1 MNNNTKWVI
10 TTIILTFFLALVFG
24 GVSNV
29 LVEKINIYLAA
40 LILILIVAIGIAFDM
55 IGMAVATCD
64 EAQFHARA
72 AKKQKGAKE
81 SIRILKNREKNTNI
95 CNDLMGDICG
105 IISGSISALIAL
117 RLANIINVDI
127 TIVSLVLGAII
138 AAITV
143 GGKAMGKTIAV
154 KRAGNI
160 IYGVGRVMAVINPVK
175 DKNNIKNSK

>member
-1 MNNNTKWVI
+1 MNSNTKWVT

-117 RLANIINVDI
+117 RLASLINIDI

-154 KRAGNI
+154 KKAGNI
-160 IYGVGRVMAVINPVK
+160 IYGVGKIMAFINPVK
-175 DKNNIKNSK
+175 DKNKIK

>member
-1 MNNNTKWVI
+1 MKNNTRWIV
-10 TTIILTFFLALVFG
+10 TTIILTFFLALIFG

-29 LVEKINIYLAA
+29 LVEKINILLSA
-40 LILILIVAIGIAFDM
+40 LILVLIVVIGIAFDM
-55 IGMAVATCD
+55 IGMAIATCD

-81 SIRILKNREKNTNI
+81 SIRLLKNREKNTNI

-117 RLANIINVDI
+117 RLASILNLDI

-143 GGKAMGKTIAV
+143 GGKAMGKSVAV
-154 KRAGNI
+154 KKAGNI
-160 IYGVGRVMAVINPVK
+160 IYGVGKVMYVINPVK
-175 DKNNIKNSK
+175 DKKKTK

>member
-1 MNNNTKWVI
+1 MNSNTKWVT

-40 LILILIVAIGIAFDM
+40 LILILIVLIGIAFDM

-117 RLANIINVDI
+117 RLASLINIDI

-154 KRAGNI
+154 KKAGNI
-160 IYGVGRVMAVINPVK
+160 IYGVGKIMAVINPVK
-175 DKNNIKNSK
+175 DKNKIK

>member
-1 MNNNTKWVI
+1 MNSNAKWVT

-117 RLANIINVDI
+117 RLASLINIDI

-154 KRAGNI
+154 KKAGNI
-160 IYGVGRVMAVINPVK
+160 IYGVGKIMAVINPVK
-175 DKNNIKNSK
+175 DKNKIK